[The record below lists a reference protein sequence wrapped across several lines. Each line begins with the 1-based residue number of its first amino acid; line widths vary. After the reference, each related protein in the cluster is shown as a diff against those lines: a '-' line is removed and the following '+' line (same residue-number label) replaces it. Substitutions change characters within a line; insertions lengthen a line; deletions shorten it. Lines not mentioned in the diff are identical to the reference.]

1 MKIKT
6 YRDLKSKDEL
16 LPLMDQAFRW
26 PFNPRVFESLVK
38 IDPRLK
44 DGPVGFCAIE
54 NGRVV
59 GFVGV
64 LNLATKTLGGEIEH
78 VGGIYGVA
86 TLPGYTRRGISTAL
100 MHRAHEYFKEEGY
113 RFSFLNTSPTLIAYA
128 FYKKLGYVDALEY
141 PSVYKVMK
149 AEKVKLRKTGKAVK
163 LDFDKI
169 LRIYNKF
176 SKDKTGFVVR
186 DKNHL
191 RALKKAEG
199 LNARNFLISR
209 NGYVVFKKDRNGVG
223 IREIAALT
231 TEETS
236 KLIGLI
242 ENKTKATVYDRTVL
256 DRNILQVY
264 KSRGYIVQKRSHD
277 IMMVK
282 PLTAYASLKEA
293 YGDRFYISGLDV
305 F

>member
-38 IDPRLK
+38 IDPELK

-54 NGRVV
+54 NGHIV

-64 LNLATKTLGGEIEH
+64 LNLATKTLSGEIEH

-100 MHRAHEYFKEEGY
+100 MHRAHEYFKEKGY

-282 PLTAYASLKEA
+282 PLTAYATFKEA